1 MTRRLALPVFSA
13 LTVLALVLVASPAFA
28 EKGKVIQKSF
38 PFVGD
43 RDVKVGVKVG
53 PVSIDSFRIRNWPD
67 EDDLEKG
74 DRDHGDT
81 STMVVEFEY
90 TNRDDD
96 HDYKCR
102 YVVRVPGPGGEAWAE
117 NDREATLDKGKYGD
131 TNKMFVKM
139 KTYRY
144 RKAKKIDVSFEIWKR

>member
-1 MTRRLALPVFSA
+1 MTRRLVRPTLC
-13 LTVLALVLVASPAFA
+13 ALVLAFLASPVAAA
-28 EKGKVIQKSF
+28 ERKAVEKSF

-43 RDVKVGVKVG
+43 RDVKVGVKSG

-81 STMVVEFEY
+81 STMVVEFTY

-96 HDYKCR
+96 NDYKCK
-102 YVVRVPGPGGEAWAE
+102 YVVRVSGPDGETWAE

-144 RKAKKIDVSFEIWKR
+144 RKAKKIDISFEIWKR